1 MSPGKIEA
9 ARDGAVSLHPPSP
22 PEQAGSGCYRPS
34 SGQSSLFDKTY
45 PHPLQL
51 LHDGRWDQCKLL
63 RSRRRRVGRFRTNIG
78 RPQGNSAILDEKLSR
93 LSKKP
98 GVKASLVIDRA
109 SGSILKTIGD
119 VSVLGTTQSRTASTA
134 ASFSN
139 EPAAAEESTSKG
151 IDDFAAM
158 IWKFVNNS
166 GEMVE
171 EMDKDVCGCRNS
183 T

>member
-1 MSPGKIEA
+1 MMA
-9 ARDGAVSLHPPSP
+9 DV
-22 PEQAGSGCYRPS
+22 
-34 SGQSSLFDKTY
+34 
-45 PHPLQL
+45 
-51 LHDGRWDQCKLL
+51 
-63 RSRRRRVGRFRTNIG
+63 TN
-78 RPQGNSAILDEKLSR
+78 GNSAILDEKLSR

-98 GVKASLVIDRA
+98 GVKASIVIDRA
-109 SGSILKTIGD
+109 SGSILKTSGD

-166 GEMVE
+166 GAMVE
-171 EMDKDVCGCRNS
+171 EMNKDDELRLLRLRTREHEIVIVLDPRYLLTVIHDTPS
-183 T
+183 S

>member
-1 MSPGKIEA
+1 MMA
-9 ARDGAVSLHPPSP
+9 DV
-22 PEQAGSGCYRPS
+22 
-34 SGQSSLFDKTY
+34 
-45 PHPLQL
+45 
-51 LHDGRWDQCKLL
+51 
-63 RSRRRRVGRFRTNIG
+63 TN
-78 RPQGNSAILDEKLSR
+78 GNSAILDEKLSR

-98 GVKASLVIDRA
+98 GVKASIVIDRA
-109 SGSILKTIGD
+109 SGSILKTSGD

-166 GEMVE
+166 GAMVE
-171 EMDKDVCGCRNS
+171 EMDKDVCCCRVPS
-183 T
+183 AKKKPGEGMLTSDQDDLRLLRLRTKKHEIVIVLDPRYLLTVIHDSPSS